1 MIRRLVCSSISSVP
15 DAIGLRMNFCA
26 PASKNL
32 LDSSMM
38 SSLSPT
44 AISSLGSFLRRLLS
58 RSFCRLTISSSGL
71 PKRKAKPAPK

>member
-1 MIRRLVCSSISSVP
+1 MSLSEEAISGSTSVIKRLVCSSISSVP

-38 SSLSPT
+38 SSLLPT
-44 AISSLGSFLRRLLS
+44 AISSLGSF
-58 RSFCRLTISSSGL
+58 
-71 PKRKAKPAPK
+71 

>member
-1 MIRRLVCSSISSVP
+1 MSLSEGGYFRQYLVIRRLVCSSISSVP

-38 SSLSPT
+38 SSLLPT
-44 AISSLGSFLRRLLS
+44 AISSLGSF
-58 RSFCRLTISSSGL
+58 
-71 PKRKAKPAPK
+71 